1 MGVYPLNI
9 SKTYRKLLKSDIDGY
24 IHSYLYKNLEI
35 NVTPKMLIKY
45 QYVDVKYPCYKISL
59 HELEF
64 NNESLIEE

>member
-1 MGVYPLNI
+1 MV
-9 SKTYRKLLKSDIDGY
+9 TYIRIYKS
-24 IHSYLYKNLEI
+24 LEI